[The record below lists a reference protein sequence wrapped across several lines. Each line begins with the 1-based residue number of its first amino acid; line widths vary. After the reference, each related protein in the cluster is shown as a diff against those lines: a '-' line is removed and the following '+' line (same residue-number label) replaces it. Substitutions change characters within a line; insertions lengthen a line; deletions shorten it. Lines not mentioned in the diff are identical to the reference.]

1 MAQALVS
8 EGVVLRPARYT
19 VGHFGDEFFQVIS
32 CTGTDMGKLAHL
44 VSFPLIWFSPS
55 FSTFEKLLVYF
66 VSIC

>member
-44 VSFPLIWFSPS
+44 VSFPLI
-55 FSTFEKLLVYF
+55 
-66 VSIC
+66 